1 MPVPFVRFLS
11 TCIVL
16 AASLIFTAAT
26 FGSER
31 VLYNFAGGGDG
42 GNPTSTL
49 TFDHA
54 GNAYGTTN
62 VGGTYACGVVYKLTQ
77 SGGNWSESVLY
88 AFTCFDDGKNPYGG
102 VTLDASGNL
111 YGTTVAGG
119 SGGACAG
126 DGCGVVYKL
135 TQSGGNWTE
144 SVLYNFTGGNDGY
157 GPGGAVV
164 FDSAGNLYGTT
175 PDGGMYGMGVVYQLS
190 LSGGHWT
197 QKVLHAFTGGNDG
210 GVGSLGALLLDRSG
224 SVYGVTE
231 IGGAGSAGTVFKLSP
246 GSGGT
251 WMLTTLYAF
260 KGQPDAAF
268 PYGGLIADSSGA
280 LYGTTYFGGT
290 AGSGAVFELRPT
302 PNIGGWKEVVLYSFQ
317 GGSDGGYPTSTL
329 LFDAARNLY
338 GTTSNGGD
346 AGCGCGVVFQLQPTG
361 SLGWREV
368 VLHSFVN
375 SDGAYP
381 SYGVTPDSSGNLY
394 GATPLGGTHGQGV
407 AFEVSP

>member
-1 MPVPFVRFLS
+1 MPAPSVRFLS

-16 AASLIFTAAT
+16 VALFFTATA

-31 VLYNFAGGGDG
+31 VLYNFAGGVDG
-42 GNPTSTL
+42 GNPTSSL
-49 TFDHA
+49 TFDHS
-54 GNAYGTTN
+54 GNAYGSTN
-62 VGGTYACGVVYKLTQ
+62 VGGAYGCGVVYKLTQ
-77 SGGNWSESVLY
+77 SGGNWSQSVLY
-88 AFTCFDDGKNPYGG
+88 SFTCFDDGKNPYGG

-119 SGGACAG
+119 SGGTCAG

-164 FDSAGNLYGTT
+164 FDNAGNLYGTT
-175 PDGGMYGMGVVYQLS
+175 PDGGMYGVGVVYQLS

-197 QKVLHAFTGGNDG
+197 QKVLHAFTGGDDG
-210 GVGSLGALLLDRSG
+210 GVGSLGALLLDNAG
-224 SVYGVTE
+224 SLYGVTE
-231 IGGAGSAGTVFKLSP
+231 IGGAYSAGTAFKLSP
-246 GSGGT
+246 GTGGT
-251 WMLTTLYAF
+251 WTLTTLYAF
-260 KGQPDAAF
+260 QGQPDAAF

-290 AGSGAVFELRPT
+290 AGSGTVFELRPT
-302 PNIGGWKEVVLYSFQ
+302 PNIGGWKEVVLYSFR

-329 LFDAARNLY
+329 LFDAVRNLY

-346 AGCGCGVVFQLQPTG
+346 SGCGCGVVFQLQPTG

-368 VLHSFVN
+368 VLHTFMN

-381 SYGVTPDSSGNLY
+381 SYGVTGDSSGNLY